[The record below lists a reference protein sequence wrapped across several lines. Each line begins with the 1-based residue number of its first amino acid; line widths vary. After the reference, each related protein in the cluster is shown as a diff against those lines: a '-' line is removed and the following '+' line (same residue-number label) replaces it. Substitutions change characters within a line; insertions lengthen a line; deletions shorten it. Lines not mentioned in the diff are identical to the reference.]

1 MTTEGIPAR
10 ISIAYPKGREIHPGM
25 RSVRA
30 KAAPME
36 SGTATTMAM
45 KDDCR
50 VPAMMGQAPNW
61 APAAWATP
69 WV

>member
-1 MTTEGIPAR
+1 MTTVGMPAR
-10 ISIAYPKGREIHPGM
+10 ISMAYPKGREIHPGI

-45 KDDCR
+45 KDDAGSPR
-50 VPAMMGQAPNW
+50 
-61 APAAWATP
+61 
-69 WV
+69 